1 MRPPVLALV
10 AVAATLVPAAPAIAG
25 CPERDPQM
33 PYWARTRTM
42 TVLNDSVLLSGESAL
57 RRGMPCWRIHLIG
70 RPALMLP
77 AADRQ
82 IRASGRRVA
91 PLVVV
96 GIGYNT
102 LWQRHRYRHAYWA
115 ARFERDARR
124 LLHTLF
130 AHGAQQVIWVTLR
143 RANRKTTRPSRWG
156 ELSQYSWY
164 FPYVNERL
172 FALDEQRNRVVLAR
186 WDQAGARPDVT

>member
-33 PYWARTRTM
+33 PYWARARTM

-57 RRGMPCWRIHLIG
+57 RRGMPCWHIRLIG

-77 AADRQ
+77 AADQ
-82 IRASGRRVA
+82 EIRSRNMHLA

-102 LWQRHRYRHAYWA
+102 LWQRHGYRHAYWA
-115 ARFERDARR
+115 GRFDREANH

-130 AHGAQQVIWVTLR
+130 THGAQQ
-143 RANRKTTRPSRWG
+143 
-156 ELSQYSWY
+156 
-164 FPYVNERL
+164 
-172 FALDEQRNRVVLAR
+172 
-186 WDQAGARPDVT
+186 